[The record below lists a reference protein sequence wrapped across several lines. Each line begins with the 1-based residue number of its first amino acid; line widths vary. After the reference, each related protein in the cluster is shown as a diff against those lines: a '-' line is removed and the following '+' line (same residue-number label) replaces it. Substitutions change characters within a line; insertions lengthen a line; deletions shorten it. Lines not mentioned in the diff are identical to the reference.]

1 MSDRDVTE
9 ALDALE
15 QLLQGDVLEPQAIAA
30 WQASFE
36 QALDNATRGPG
47 WAEIAARARTLAT
60 RLDARTEALVEQRER
75 LRSELNLQGQ
85 GARALK
91 GYRST

>member
-1 MSDRDVTE
+1 MSDRVVTE

-15 QLLQGDVLEPQAIAA
+15 RLLQADALEPQAVAD
-30 WQASFE
+30 WQVSFD
-36 QALDNATRGPG
+36 QALDKATRGHG
-47 WAEIAARARTLAT
+47 WPEIAARARALAA
-60 RLDARTEALVEQRER
+60 RLDARTEALVEQRDR
-75 LRSELNLQGQ
+75 LRTELNLQGQ

>member
-1 MSDRDVTE
+1 MEV
-9 ALDALE
+9 LDALE
-15 QLLQGDVLEPQAIAA
+15 RLLQGDQLEPEAVAA
-30 WQASFE
+30 WRTSFD
-36 QALDNATRGPG
+36 QALACASRGPG
-47 WAEIAARARTLAT
+47 WAEIAARARALAA
-60 RLDARTEALVEQRER
+60 RLDTRTEALVEQRDR